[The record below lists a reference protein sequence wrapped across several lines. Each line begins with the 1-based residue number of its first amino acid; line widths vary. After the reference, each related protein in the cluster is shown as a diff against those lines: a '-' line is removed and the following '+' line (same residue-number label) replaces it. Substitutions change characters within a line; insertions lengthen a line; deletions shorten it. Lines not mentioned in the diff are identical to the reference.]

1 MPNRATVWQG
11 QLRSVW
17 NALLPNPEAL
27 SSSLHGCS
35 CATNGF
41 VMVHCIRTCTL
52 PPLSQHFV
60 RSVSSSLFPPWR
72 FVLARSLSLLF
83 FSLSLFL
90 FFPREI
96 HSILSRYHEV
106 IILTAFVALLR
117 FANLKITYIF
127 FRFSVGLR
135 FCYFWICKF
144 YIAYYMLLEIKVEY
158 LNGNW
163 EIGENL
169 YNFITIR
176 MLYECTRIVLKMI
189 DKCFDF
195 KRSRKRIILV
205 F

>member
-1 MPNRATVWQG
+1 MHFCPTRKPYRPRYTAVHVRQTVSLWSTAFE
-11 QLRSVW
+11 LARYPRFRNILSDRW
-17 NALLPNPEAL
+17 ALL
-27 SSSLHGCS
+27 S
-35 CATNGF
+35 
-41 VMVHCIRTCTL
+41 
-52 PPLSQHFV
+52 
-60 RSVSSSLFPPWR
+60 FPPEGS
-72 FVLARSLSLLF
+72 FSLVLFLSFF